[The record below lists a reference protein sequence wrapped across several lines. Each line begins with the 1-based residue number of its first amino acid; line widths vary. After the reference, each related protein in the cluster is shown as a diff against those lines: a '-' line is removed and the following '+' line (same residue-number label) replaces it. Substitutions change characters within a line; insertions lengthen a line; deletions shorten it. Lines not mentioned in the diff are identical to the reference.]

1 MARSPGRHP
10 LGSSLPGQP
19 EVRPSGACPPPS
31 YGRRVDAP
39 PAASPAGSTLA
50 EELVAHVE
58 EQLTLLVDRHLP
70 GFRVPG
76 AFAGHQVLPDVRA
89 DLAFT
94 LGLLARSG
102 VAEVAGVPVVD
113 AVERVLTPIDGP
125 ATHSFFSYRVAE
137 TVADLGMLDR
147 LPANVAEA
155 CDSSS
160 MIPLLLEGELP
171 RNYAAVLARC
181 ELGRLRLGLLDDEG
195 PLDDLLRR
203 TGALLAPG
211 YVDDS
216 QSGIGRY
223 DIYTPDLYLFTEPLA
238 ERLGATWDR
247 GARLALDLVTRV
259 MAPDGTAVGW
269 GRSTGALAAC
279 LTIELGGLARRLD
292 EDADRWHAR
301 ARLGLRGFR
310 RWTTDGLVNAHQHR
324 STYGYRGP
332 HRRLQ
337 MTLDC
342 LGKLAAAALDLA
354 DADPPPATGLFPDRD
369 ELVVF
374 DPSRNA
380 AVWTY
385 RSHDL
390 AFVLPLVG
398 ATVSDYLP
406 APHQPGLFEVP
417 VGTDL
422 PTGVPMV
429 FAGGVRHTAGQLPAA
444 VEKRPGGLR
453 LRYDGFARS
462 GVFEVDDATTT
473 LPGRRDVTYRVEGR
487 TLHVEEVLRFDEVPQ
502 AVTLHVTETTDRPLD
517 VAFEAEGAHATT
529 TVDTAGMKEHR
540 SFWAELPALHQIDLD
555 PARDLRFS
563 WSVTPKLRVLTNAR
577 SHHYHRS
584 LYDPLAGRVV
594 EGQLSMRRGTP
605 PLRRWD
611 LFHLHWPEG
620 MFGTDLAA
628 HRSLIADLDRE
639 ELRTVW
645 TQHNLVPH
653 DRDPRHEEV
662 YAAWA
667 ATAAGVL
674 HHSAWGMARVRERYE
689 FRPDAVHRV
698 VPHGHFGHRMV
709 AADRREVEDE
719 LGLTPGR
726 RRLGII
732 GAPRPEKDV
741 AMAIEAFARAG
752 RGDLEL
758 LVLSLDEGDPVPD
771 VPGVVARPYELVPA
785 DVYNRRLQAIDVLV
799 LPFRPGDMLTT
810 GTVGDAI
817 GRGIPSIASD
827 WGYLT
832 EALGDAAI
840 VYGQGLEALTAC
852 IAGLG
857 DDDLAR
863 AEAAARALQPVYD
876 WATVA
881 EQTLALFEAV
891 GTTRL

>member
-1 MARSPGRHP
+1 MEP
-10 LGSSLPGQP
+10 LP
-19 EVRPSGACPPPS
+19 EASAGAP
-31 YGRRVDAP
+31 
-39 PAASPAGSTLA
+39 TLA

-58 EQLTLLVDRHLP
+58 AELTQLVERHLP

-76 AFAGHQVLPDVRA
+76 SFGGHQVLSDVRA

-94 LGLLARSG
+94 LGLLWRGG
-102 VAEVAGVPVVD
+102 VRDVAGVGVEE
-113 AVERVLTPIDGP
+113 AVERVLVPIDGP
-125 ATHSFFSYRVAE
+125 GTHSFFSYRVAE
-137 TVADLGMLDR
+137 TVAALGMLGR

-160 MIPLLLEGELP
+160 MIPLLLGGKLP

-181 ELGRLRLGLLDDEG
+181 ELGRQRLGLLDDEG
-195 PLDDLLRR
+195 GLDELIRM
-203 TGALLAPG
+203 TEALLARG

-223 DIYTPDLYLFTEPLA
+223 DIYTPDLYLFTETLA
-238 ERLGATWDR
+238 DRLGGTWDR

-269 GRSTGALAAC
+269 GRSSGALAAC
-279 LTIELGGLARRLD
+279 LTIELGGLARRLG

-310 RWTTDGLVNAHQHR
+310 GWTTDGLINAHQHR

-354 DADPPPATGLFPDRD
+354 GARPPATPVRDLFPDRD
-369 ELVVF
+369 ELVVL
-374 DPSRNA
+374 DADRNA
-380 AVWTY
+380 AVWSY

-398 ATVSDYLP
+398 STVSDYLP
-406 APHQPGLFEVP
+406 APRQPGLFEVP

-422 PTGVPMV
+422 PTAVPVV
-429 FAGGVRHTAGQLPAA
+429 FADGVRHTAGQLPAE
-444 VEKRPGGLR
+444 VEKRPAGLR
-453 LRYDGFARS
+453 VRHDGFAQS
-462 GVFEVDDATTT
+462 GAFEVDERTGT
-473 LPGRRDVTYRVEGR
+473 LPGWREATYEVRGR
-487 TLHVEEVLRFDEVPQ
+487 TLHVEEVLHLDEVPQ
-502 AVTLHVTETTDRPLD
+502 AVALHVSETTDRPLD
-517 VAFEAEGAHATT
+517 VSFTAEVGHATT
-529 TVDTAGMKEHR
+529 SVDTAGMKEHR
-540 SFWAELPALHQIDLD
+540 SFWAELPVAHQIDLD
-555 PARDLRFS
+555 PATDVRFA
-563 WSVTPKLRVLTNAR
+563 WSVTPKLRILTNAR

-594 EGQLSMRRGTP
+594 EGQLSLRRGTP

-620 MFGTDLAA
+620 MFGTDLAK
-628 HRSLIADLDRE
+628 HRSLIADLDHDD
-639 ELRTVW
+639 LRVVW

-653 DRDPRHEEV
+653 DRDPRHEDA
-662 YAAWA
+662 YRAWA
-667 ATAAGVL
+667 AAAAGVI
-674 HHSAWGMARVRERYE
+674 HHSAWGMARVLERYD

-698 VPHGHFGHRMV
+698 IPHGHFGNRMV
-709 AADRREVEDE
+709 TADRREVEAE
-719 LGLTPGR
+719 LGLTPGK

-741 AMAIEAFARAG
+741 TMAIEAFAAAG
-752 RGDLEL
+752 RDDLEL
-758 LVLSLDEGDPVPD
+758 LVLSLDEGEPVPQ
-771 VPGVVARPYELVPA
+771 VPGVVALPYELVTA
-785 DVYNRRLQAIDVLV
+785 EVYNRRLRAIDVLV

-817 GRGIPSIASD
+817 GAGIPSIASD

-832 EALGDAAI
+832 ETLGDAAI
-840 VYGQGLEALTAC
+840 VYGQGLAALTSC
-852 IAGLG
+852 IAGL
-857 DDDLAR
+857 DDDQLERAR
-863 AEAAARALQPVYD
+863 AAARALQPVYD
-876 WATVA
+876 WATAA
-881 EQTLALFEAV
+881 EETHELFEAV
-891 GTTRL
+891 GTSRL